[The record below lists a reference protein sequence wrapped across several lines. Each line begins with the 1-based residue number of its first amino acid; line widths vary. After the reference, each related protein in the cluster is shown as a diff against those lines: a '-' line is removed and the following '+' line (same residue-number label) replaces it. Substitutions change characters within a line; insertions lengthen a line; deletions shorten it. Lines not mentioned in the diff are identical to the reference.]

1 MTSNLPAA
9 CARPACAYA
18 LALLACLAT
27 AAVAWLLAGWIAPA
41 NLVMLFLLSVFLV
54 ALRLGSRPALL
65 AAVLN
70 VLLFDFF
77 FVPPRFTL
85 AVDDIEY
92 LITFFVM
99 LAVAV
104 VTGQLAAR
112 MSQQA
117 REAAMRERQAH
128 ALYEMAREL
137 AGTFSTRQLV
147 EAAQNFLR
155 QTAGIESEL
164 WLPDGRGTLRTG
176 GGEAPEGELKLA
188 SRAYQRGEMVERLGP
203 TGTGPGTL
211 FLPMTASGRCFGVL
225 QVDAEVE
232 VLRRERP
239 LLTAV
244 ASLAGIAA
252 GRLHY
257 AEVAQATQVGMASE
271 RLRNTVLASL
281 SHDLRTPL
289 TALVGLA
296 DTLVLAEPPLPPP
309 HGETAQALR
318 NQSAALAKM
327 VNNLLD
333 LARLAAGGG
342 LAPRKEWQALDEVV
356 AGAIK
361 QLGGA
366 LDAHAVEA
374 DLPED
379 LPLLEF
385 DAVLLERVLAN
396 LLDNAAKHATPG
408 TAIRVAARCLDDRVE
423 VTVSNQGPGFPA
435 GLDLTLPFA
444 RGGLR
449 AGYGLG
455 LAISRAIVEAHG
467 GRLQLEN
474 PPEGGARVRFDL
486 PLGKPPVLEEEVA

>member
-9 CARPACAYA
+9 STRPACSYA
-18 LALLACLAT
+18 AAVLACLVT
-27 AAVAWLLAGWIAPA
+27 VGLAWPLADWIDPA
-41 NLVMLFLLSVFLV
+41 NLVMLFLLTVFLV

-77 FVPPRFTL
+77 FVPPRLTL
-85 AVDDIEY
+85 AVDDVQY

-99 LAVAV
+99 LAVAI
-104 VTGQLAAR
+104 VTGQLTAR

-117 REAAMRERQAH
+117 REAVLRERQAH
-128 ALYEMAREL
+128 ALYEMARDL
-137 AGTFSTRQLV
+137 AGTFSVKQLAELTRS
-147 EAAQNFLR
+147 FLR
-155 QTAGIESEL
+155 QTAGIESHL
-164 WLPDGRGTLRTG
+164 WLPDSRGRLR
-176 GGEAPEGELKLA
+176 AEGQSPDGDVKLA
-188 SRAYQRGEMVERLGP
+188 TRAYERGEPVERLGP
-203 TGTGPGTL
+203 TGAGPGTA
-211 FLPMTASGRCFGVL
+211 FLPMTASGRSFGVL
-225 QVDAEVE
+225 QIDADVE
-232 VLRRERP
+232 TLRRERP

-257 AEVAQATQVGMASE
+257 AEVAQATQVGMESE

-296 DTLVLAEPPLPPP
+296 DTLALAQPPLPPP

-318 NQSAALAKM
+318 NQAAGLAKM

-342 LAPRKEWQALDEVV
+342 MAPRKEWQALDEVV
-356 AGAIK
+356 ACAIE
-361 QLGGA
+361 QLGTA
-366 LDAHAVEA
+366 LDAHAVEI

-396 LLDNAAKHATPG
+396 LLDNAAKHAVPG
-408 TAIRVAARCLDDRVE
+408 SAIWVAARCLDDRVE
-423 VTVSNQGPGFPA
+423 VTVSNEGPGFPA
-435 GLDLTLPFA
+435 GLDLTMPFA

-486 PLGKPPVLEEEVA
+486 PLGKPPVLEEEAA